1 MKAAQWNPKQ
11 KKVVVN
17 DVPIPEPG
25 KNQSLIKIKSAS
37 LCHSDVMATEAP
49 RDVPVTLGHEAVGY
63 IDQVHP
69 SIEGKGFGR
78 SDRVGFLYIDGCCF
92 ECDGCQIHNLHCQP
106 GKQLLHGFTTDGF
119 FAEYATVDYQNVG
132 APEPYIEYRV
142 NPDTIIQAFHAVN
155 SWDLK
160 SGNWLGVIRCGGL
173 GQLATQYGKAMGLRV
188 IGIDIND
195 NTLEVC
201 KQQGAEAVFNS
212 RSDKNYIEDLQK
224 LTGGGCHAVAVFSN
238 ADAAYAS
245 APSTIRL
252 GGTSMVIGLPHKPL
266 QISSMDLTLGRYRIK
281 SESTSIPQRM
291 GKAVEFTAKHGIQP
305 EVEFRKLQDVN
316 EMLSDMRSG
325 KATKRLA
332 VVF

>member
-1 MKAAQWNPKQ
+1 
-11 KKVVVN
+11 
-17 DVPIPEPG
+17 
-25 KNQSLIKIKSAS
+25 
-37 LCHSDVMATEAP
+37 MATEAP

-119 FAEYATVDYQNVG
+119 FAE
-132 APEPYIEYRV
+132 
-142 NPDTIIQAFHAVN
+142 
-155 SWDLK
+155 
-160 SGNWLGVIRCGGL
+160 CGGL

-252 GGTSMVIGLPHKPL
+252 G
-266 QISSMDLTLGRYRIK
+266 
-281 SESTSIPQRM
+281 
-291 GKAVEFTAKHGIQP
+291 
-305 EVEFRKLQDVN
+305 
-316 EMLSDMRSG
+316 
-325 KATKRLA
+325 
-332 VVF
+332 